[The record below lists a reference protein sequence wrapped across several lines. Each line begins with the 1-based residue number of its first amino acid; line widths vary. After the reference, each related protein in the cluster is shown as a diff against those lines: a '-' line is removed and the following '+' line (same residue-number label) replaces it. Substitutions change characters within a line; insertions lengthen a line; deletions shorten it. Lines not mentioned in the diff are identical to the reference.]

1 MWACDACTL
10 SYTSRACLFRDFRNI
25 SCRHDISSR
34 RARVYTASQCQIAF
48 DSIRSLYVA
57 LYTLMLHF
65 RTYIY
70 TWAAREVSVITLLA
84 LASSECVNAL
94 ISLTMNAYFS
104 SRPLGK
110 ISHSTGL
117 LIRARTINTNVIRY
131 PTARFIHQWFR
142 RIKIILYIRILI
154 IYSQYDSVE
163 LEYHNSIRLKN

>member
-1 MWACDACTL
+1 MCGHVMRVLYPTRPVRVSFGTFEIYL
-10 SYTSRACLFRDFRNI
+10 VGTIFHRG
-25 SCRHDISSR
+25 
-34 RARVYTASQCQIAF
+34 ARVYTASQCQIAF

-131 PTARFIHQWFR
+131 PTARFIHQ
-142 RIKIILYIRILI
+142 
-154 IYSQYDSVE
+154 
-163 LEYHNSIRLKN
+163 